1 MVSNRIGLRL
11 EIFRLNF
18 WIFSS
23 EIVSEAEKIKEY
35 REAFDLFDSNKD
47 GIVTLKGKNG
57 CLIKSFKNDF

>member
-1 MVSNRIGLRL
+1 MNFFKSN
-11 EIFRLNF
+11 
-18 WIFSS
+18 
-23 EIVSEAEKIKEY
+23 VSEAEKIKEY